1 MKMLHSCYD
10 TQIIL
15 KYFRNVIM
23 MLKLYY
29 DIVNMSL
36 LPEFLGFKK
45 KKKGLGMRN

>member
-1 MKMLHSCYD
+1 
-10 TQIIL
+10 
-15 KYFRNVIM
+15 M

-45 KKKGLGMRN
+45 KKKRLRNEKLRI